1 MENKKNALY
10 KILFGGGLRVLGLLV
25 LLVALVMFV
34 KFVFGL

>member
-25 LLVALVMFV
+25 LLIVLVMIVMFV
-34 KFVFGL
+34 SGA